1 MTSLIRACVKKMS
14 AYVPGEQPTDLK
26 VIKLNTNENPYPPSP
41 AVLRALKRV
50 NGDNL
55 RRYPDPEC
63 KTLRSVI
70 AKVHHCSPD
79 QVFVGNG
86 SDEILALCSRAFVE
100 DNGQICFFEPSYSL
114 YPVLARIRNVKS
126 RIIGLG
132 NNFSWPDR
140 QWQMPANCGAGLP
153 AVLPARSTSRSDVG
167 RRPALPVGLF
177 YMTNPNAPTG
187 ILYPKKEVA
196 QFCRR
201 FKGVVVLDEA
211 YVDFARSNCVD
222 LALKLKNTVVLRTL
236 SKSYS
241 LAGLRIGYAIGP
253 RELID
258 ALYKVKDSY
267 NIDKIAQS
275 LAAAAIKDQA
285 YMRVNVRRIV
295 ATRQKLVRALAAM
308 NFVVLPSDAN
318 FVFAKPAGISA
329 ETLYRQLRK
338 QNILVRYF
346 AGAQTRDFV
355 RITVGTNGQ
364 IDQLLKAIKIIQE
377 K

>member
-1 MTSLIRACVKKMS
+1 MTPLIRAYLQKMS
-14 AYVPGEQPTDLK
+14 VYVPGEQPANLE

-41 AVLRALKRV
+41 AVLRALKRID
-50 NGDNL
+50 GDSL

-63 KTLRSVI
+63 KSLRTII
-70 AKVHHCSPD
+70 ARLHKCSIK

-100 DNGQICFFEPSYSL
+100 DNDTIAFFEPSYSL
-114 YPVLARIRNVKS
+114 YPVLARIRNVKRRVIRLDRS
-126 RIIGLG
+126 FQWRT
-132 NNFSWPDR
+132 PDCD
-140 QWQMPANCGAGLP
+140 AA
-153 AVLPARSTSRSDVG
+153 
-167 RRPALPVGLF
+167 LF
-177 YMTNPNAPTG
+177 YLTNPNAPTG

-211 YVDFARSNCVD
+211 YVDFARANCID
-222 LALKLKNTVVLRTL
+222 LALKLKNTLVARTL

-241 LAGLRIGYAIGP
+241 LAGLRVGYAIGP
-253 RELID
+253 RELIG

-267 NIDKIAQS
+267 NVDKIAQS
-275 LAAAAIKDQA
+275 LAAAAIEDQA
-285 YMRVNVRRIV
+285 YMRANVRRIV
-295 ATRQKLVRALAAM
+295 AARQKLVRALAAM

-318 FVFAKPAGISA
+318 FVFAKPTGISA
-329 ETLYRQLRK
+329 EILYRQLRK
-338 QNILVRYF
+338 HNILVRYF
-346 AGAQTRDFV
+346 AAAQTRDFV